1 MNSDNA
7 FYEKFKNQIENLGK
21 DGVVGIMKTT
31 DKSEPIQSYKQ
42 IQQPMG
48 YYQPMQPPFMS
59 PPMYNYYPQYQNQM
73 YNPMANN
80 GAYILYNTPKPQTQP
95 APKFVNN
102 NNNFYPFF
110 QNQFFLPNQF
120 YGNNMQQQ
128 VQPQRQF
135 NNFMSTNI
143 KKIANNTNY
152 EYKPYTLKEY
162 KEINRVP
169 ITLGK
174 LGPNIGTEEW
184 EEKKKKMNRL
194 KEYSK
199 QVNKKKSGLIG
210 RNHKLKE
217 EIEKEKQTK
226 IENSHRNRSLK
237 YGQLIKE
244 QVIHRPLM
252 IDDEL
257 SHKDTQSE
265 RVQTHPIQRSKTD
278 NLPPIITKN
287 TIHQEEPTKVNEDIE
302 KKEDNLEFL
311 ISKNNHYQ
319 NEIAKIKESLLK

>member
-1 MNSDNA
+1 
-7 FYEKFKNQIENLGK
+7 
-21 DGVVGIMKTT
+21 
-31 DKSEPIQSYKQ
+31 
-42 IQQPMG
+42 
-48 YYQPMQPPFMS
+48 
-59 PPMYNYYPQYQNQM
+59 
-73 YNPMANN
+73 
-80 GAYILYNTPKPQTQP
+80 
-95 APKFVNN
+95 
-102 NNNFYPFF
+102 
-110 QNQFFLPNQF
+110 
-120 YGNNMQQQ
+120 
-128 VQPQRQF
+128 
-135 NNFMSTNI
+135 
-143 KKIANNTNY
+143 
-152 EYKPYTLKEY
+152 
-162 KEINRVP
+162 
-169 ITLGK
+169 
-174 LGPNIGTEEW
+174 
-184 EEKKKKMNRL
+184 MNRL

-278 NLPPIITKN
+278 NLPPIIT
-287 TIHQEEPTKVNEDIE
+287 IHQEEPTKVNEDIE

-311 ISKNNHYQ
+311 ISKNDHYQ